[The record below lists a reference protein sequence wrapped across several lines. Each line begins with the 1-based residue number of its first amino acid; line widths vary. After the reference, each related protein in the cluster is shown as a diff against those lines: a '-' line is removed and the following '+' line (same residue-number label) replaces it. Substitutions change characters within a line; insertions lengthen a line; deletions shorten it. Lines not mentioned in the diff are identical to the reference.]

1 MSAAPDST
9 FMYEVG
15 SSLSADAPTYVTRQA
30 DTDLYE
36 GLKAGEFCYV
46 FNSRQMGKSSLRVR
60 TMKRLQAE
68 GIACAAV
75 DLQGSGTSITQEQWY
90 VGVIDQIVNS
100 LDLHK
105 TFDLDS
111 WWDERRLLS
120 YVQRFSHFI
129 EDFLLKELPEQ
140 IIIFIDE
147 IDLTRSLN
155 FSTDDFFA
163 ALRYCYNRRA
173 DKPEYERLTFVLLG
187 VATPSDLIQNKQG
200 TPLNIGR
207 AIELNGFELQE
218 AQPLSLG
225 LAATASNP
233 QAVLQAVL
241 DWTGGQPFLTQKVCQ
256 LILSAGSPIPEGREA
271 EWVASLVQ
279 AKVIQNWEAQDVPE
293 HLKTIRD
300 RILRSEQRVGRL
312 LGLYQQILQQGGVP
326 DDGSPEQM
334 ELRLTGL
341 AVRQS
346 GQLRVY
352 NPIYQSVF
360 DITWVDRELGNL
372 RPYAETFR
380 AWVASSCQDESRL
393 LRGQALRDALAW
405 AAAKSLSDRDYQFL
419 TASQDYDKRQVE
431 LQKLEAEIALDAEK
445 REKEAEKQA
454 NKILNDANHKAKRT
468 IRNGGLVLAVSL
480 VFAALAV
487 GAAGLA
493 IQGLKEAQEGTK
505 LEQAGVN
512 ALRQFR
518 SGELEALLS
527 AMRAGQELR
536 ALVRDGR
543 AVRNYPA
550 TSPLLALQK
559 ILDTIYERNRLDVD
573 AGEVKAACFSPD
585 GQTIATAGR
594 DGIVRIW
601 SLLNFK
607 QVKLQGHKGGVLG
620 GVNDISFSPDGGKI
634 ASAGG
639 DSTVRLWDISGK
651 QLAQMEHQT
660 VVNTVSFSPDGQRF
674 ASGDDYGVVRLWDT
688 SGREKAKLEHPGGVN
703 RISFSPDGQKIA
715 TAGKDGT
722 VRLWNQSGKQL
733 SQFKGHGQQIFDV
746 TFSPDGQRLATAGND
761 STVRLWD
768 LSGKELQ
775 KLEGHQGWVI
785 AVSFSPDGKRIA
797 TAGDDGTVRLWE
809 RSGHEIAR
817 LQGHRGTVWRAN
829 FSPDG
834 RYLVTAGRDGTSRL
848 WDLSARGA
856 TVQFP
861 GHQEDVNS
869 VSFSPDGQL
878 IVGAGDEGILRV
890 WNLSGQ
896 QKAEWEA
903 LFQGGAVWSLSFSP
917 DGQLIATA
925 GRANAVRIWDLS
937 GKLKTRLKGHE
948 SWVSSVSFSPNGQL
962 IATSGADKTARL
974 WNLSG
979 EEVATLKGHQ
989 DVVYKVSFSP
999 NGQLIATGAWDGT
1012 IGLWDL
1018 SGKPVKQWQGHQG
1031 QIRSLSWSPD
1041 GQQLATADN
1050 NSVVKLWDLS
1060 GKQRLE
1066 FFSYQSGI
1074 NGISFSPTGQYLAT
1088 SGMDGTVR
1096 FWDLQGR
1103 QIAEFNNERGAVWG
1117 ISFSP
1122 DGRYIAAGGDKGSVQ
1137 LWRVEN
1143 LDELLERGCQ
1153 WLKGYMDIHPDV
1165 ILSCRSAPTSSRKTI
1180 SP

>member
-1 MSAAPDST
+1 
-9 FMYEVG
+9 
-15 SSLSADAPTYVTRQA
+15 
-30 DTDLYE
+30 
-36 GLKAGEFCYV
+36 
-46 FNSRQMGKSSLRVR
+46 
-60 TMKRLQAE
+60 LQAE
-68 GIACAAV
+68 GIACADV
-75 DLQGSGTSITQEQWY
+75 DLQGSGTSSITQEQWY
-90 VGVIDQIVNS
+90 AGVIDQIVNS
-100 LDLHK
+100 LDLEE

-111 WWDERRLLS
+111 WWDERSLLS
-120 YVQRFSHFI
+120 YVQRFTHFI
-129 EDFLLKELPEQ
+129 EDFLLKELPEK

-155 FSTDDFFA
+155 FSPDDFFS

-173 DKPEYERLTFVLLG
+173 DKPEYKRLAFVLLG

-218 AQPLSLG
+218 ALPLSLG
-225 LAATASNP
+225 LAAKASNP

-241 DWTGGQPFLTQKVCQ
+241 DWTGGQPFLTQKVCK

-279 AKVIQNWEAQDVPE
+279 AKVIENWEAQDDPE

-312 LGLYQQILQQGGVP
+312 LGLYQKILQQGGVP

-352 NPIYQSVF
+352 NRIYQLVF
-360 DITWVDRELGNL
+360 DITWIDRELGNL

-380 AWVASSCQDESRL
+380 AWVVSNCQDESRL

-419 TASQDYDKRQVE
+419 TSSQDYDKRQVE

-445 REKEAEKQA
+445 REKDAEKQA

-468 IRNGGLVLAVSL
+468 IRNGGIVLAVSL
-480 VFAALAV
+480 VLAALAV
-487 GAAGLA
+487 GGAGLA
-493 IQGLKEAQEGTK
+493 IKGLKEAQEGTK

-543 AVRNYPA
+543 SVRNYPA

-601 SLLNFK
+601 SLLDFK

-733 SQFKGHGQQIFDV
+733 SKFKGHGQQIFDV

-785 AVSFSPDGKRIA
+785 AVSFSPDGKHIA

-848 WDLSARGA
+848 WDLSARGV
-856 TVQFP
+856 TVRFP

-869 VSFSPDGQL
+869 VSFSPDGQQ
-878 IVGAGDEGILRV
+878 IVGAGDEGIVRV
-890 WNLSGQ
+890 
-896 QKAEWEA
+896 
-903 LFQGGAVWSLSFSP
+903 
-917 DGQLIATA
+917 
-925 GRANAVRIWDLS
+925 WDLS
-937 GKLKTRLKGHE
+937 GKQLAQWTANFRGAVWSVSYSPDGKMIATAGYENTVRLWNSSGQPQGQLRGHE
-948 SWVSSVSFSPNGQL
+948 SWVNSVSFSPDSQL
-962 IATSGADKTARL
+962 IVTSGADKTARL
-974 WNLSG
+974 WNRSG
-979 EEVATLKGHQ
+979 ELLQTLTGHETVVGKVAFSPDGRRIASTDWDGKIKLWDVSGKLQQEWQGHEAQ
-989 DVVYKVSFSP
+989 IRSVSFSP
-999 NGQLIATGAWDGT
+999 DGKQL
-1012 IGLWDL
+1012 
-1018 SGKPVKQWQGHQG
+1018 V
-1031 QIRSLSWSPD
+1031 
-1041 GQQLATADN
+1041 TADN
-1050 NSVVKLWDLS
+1050 NNMVRLWDMS
-1060 GKQRLE
+1060 GRQQLE

-1074 NGISFSPTGQYLAT
+1074 NAVSFSPDGFYIATG
-1088 SGMDGTVR
+1088 GMDGTVR
-1096 FWDLQGR
+1096 IWDLQGR
-1103 QIAEFNNERGAVWG
+1103 QVAEFTNEQGAVWG
-1117 ISFSP
+1117 LSFSP
-1122 DGRYIAAGGDKGSVQ
+1122 DGQSILAGGDAGSLQ
-1137 LWRVEN
+1137 LWQVQG
-1143 LDELLERGCQ
+1143 LDELLIAGCE
-1153 WLKGYMDIHPDV
+1153 WLAGYFV
-1165 ILSCRSAPTSSRKTI
+1165 NASEASQVRSFCQE
-1180 SP
+1180 